1 MTARPPRIRMLQIAI
16 VLTAIFNVL
25 ALLVLVWRDTPIAF
39 AVFMFVGETL
49 FVVALVMLLGAMLA
63 DLRSQKIL

>member
-1 MTARPPRIRMLQIAI
+1 MTARRIRILQIAI
-16 VLTAIFNVL
+16 VLTAIFNIL

-49 FVVALVMLLGAMLA
+49 FAVALVLLLGAMAA
-63 DLRSQKIL
+63 DLRAQKVL

>member
-1 MTARPPRIRMLQIAI
+1 MTPRRIRILQLAI
-16 VLTAIFNVL
+16 VLTAIFNIL

-49 FVVALVMLLGAMLA
+49 FGVALLLLLGAMAA
-63 DLRSQKIL
+63 DLRAQKVL

>member
-1 MTARPPRIRMLQIAI
+1 MTARPPRIRILQIAI

-39 AVFMFVGETL
+39 AIFMFVGETL
-49 FVVALVMLLGAMLA
+49 FAVALLMFLGALLA
-63 DLRSQKIL
+63 DLRSQQIL

>member
-1 MTARPPRIRMLQIAI
+1 MLQISI

-25 ALLVLVWRDTPIAF
+25 ALLVLMWRDTPIAF
-39 AVFMFVGETL
+39 TIFMFIGETL

>member
-1 MTARPPRIRMLQIAI
+1 MTTRPPRIRMLQIAI

-39 AVFMFVGETL
+39 TVFMFVGETL
-49 FVVALVMLLGAMLA
+49 FAVALVLLLGAMLA
-63 DLRSQKIL
+63 DLRAQKIL

>member
-1 MTARPPRIRMLQIAI
+1 MLQIAI

-39 AVFMFVGETL
+39 TVFMFVGETL
-49 FVVALVMLLGAMLA
+49 FAVALVLLLGAMLA
-63 DLRSQKIL
+63 DLRAQKIL